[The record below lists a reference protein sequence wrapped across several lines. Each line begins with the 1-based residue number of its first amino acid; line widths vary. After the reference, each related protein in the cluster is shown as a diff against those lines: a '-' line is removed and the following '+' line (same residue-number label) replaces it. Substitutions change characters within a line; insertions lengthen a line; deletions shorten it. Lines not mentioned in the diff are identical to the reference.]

1 VDATDLNDLIDELDA
16 HVRRA
21 SSGHA
26 KWRDSWPLIKSI
38 SSGFR
43 GVRYPSRDDHQRAW
57 ERFQGL
63 VATVKKEQDE
73 ARQTFDA
80 RAATSRTHKN
90 RILAYADAARPSHA
104 ATAVF
109 ELVTGAFII
118 RPVLDA
124 VLGGHSDPWRET
136 LQQCSNALKAGWQ
149 YLSENKR
156 EIFRSD
162 ADEAV
167 QALKESQAILDEEWA
182 KYKGQR
188 HAEYEARQ
196 ALRRER
202 EEKRFAFK
210 ERVRARIEN
219 HENRIDRLQDV
230 LRHKRSHLSE
240 LYDKRSDARSDSF
253 RDRVDGWIREEEQAI
268 SDIEDKIDRLRQW
281 IEEERNRL

>member
-1 VDATDLNDLIDELDA
+1 MDATDLNHLIGELEE
-16 HVRRA
+16 HVRSA
-21 SSGHA
+21 KSGRA

-38 SSGFR
+38 SAGFR

-63 VATVKKEQDE
+63 VEIVKNEQE
-73 ARQTFDA
+73 QAQKSFDA
-80 RAATSRTHKN
+80 RASTSRSHKN

-118 RPVLDA
+118 RPVLAA
-124 VLGGHSDPWRET
+124 VLGGQSDPWRET
-136 LQQCSNALKAGWQ
+136 LQQCSSALKAGWQ
-149 YLSENKR
+149 YLSENR
-156 EIFRSD
+156 RDIFRSD

-167 QALKESQAILDEEWA
+167 QALKESQAILNEEWA

-210 ERVRARIEN
+210 ERVRERIAN
-219 HENRIDRLQDV
+219 HESRIDRLEDV
-230 LRHKRSHLSE
+230 LRHKRSHLSD
-240 LYDKRSDARSDSF
+240 LYGKRSDARSDSF

-281 IEEERNRL
+281 IQEERNRL